1 MDVRRSI
8 AGLAAVGLLVAAG
21 CGGDD
26 GGDGD
31 SAETAE
37 GAGGGSTEDFCAG
50 FNDINEQFADID
62 PAANPEALDEAVDL
76 LRDLDP
82 PEEVADD
89 YAIVIEGFEALADID
104 VNDPDAVADLQE
116 EFSGTEDA
124 FTAVSEF
131 VEREC

>member
-1 MDVRRSI
+1 MRRYI
-8 AGLAAVGLLVAAG
+8 GGLAAIGLLVAAG

-31 SAETAE
+31 SAE
-37 GAGGGSTEDFCAG
+37 GGGGGSTEDFCAG

-82 PEEVADD
+82 PEDVADD
-89 YAIVIEGFEALADID
+89 YATGLEGFEALADID

>member
-1 MDVRRSI
+1 VNVRRYI
-8 AGLAAVGLLVAAG
+8 GGLAAIGLLVAAG

-31 SAETAE
+31 SAE
-37 GAGGGSTEDFCAG
+37 GGGGGSTEDFCAG
-50 FNDINEQFADID
+50 FNDINEQFADIN
-62 PAANPEALDEAVDL
+62 PAEDPEALDEAVAL

-89 YAIVIEGFEALADID
+89 YATVLEGFEALADID
-104 VNDPDAVADLQE
+104 VSDQDAVAELQE
-116 EFSGTEDA
+116 QFSGTEDA

-131 VEREC
+131 VDREC

>member
-1 MDVRRSI
+1 MRRYI
-8 AGLAAVGLLVAAG
+8 GGWAAIGLLVAAG

-31 SAETAE
+31 SAE
-37 GAGGGSTEDFCAG
+37 GGGGGSTEDFCAG
-50 FNDINEQFADID
+50 LNDINEQFAEIN
-62 PAANPEALDEAVDL
+62 PAEDPEALDEAVAL

-89 YAIVIEGFEALADID
+89 YATVLEGFEALADID
-104 VNDPDAVADLQE
+104 VSDQDAVAELQE
-116 EFSGTEDA
+116 QFSGTEDA

-131 VEREC
+131 VDREC

>member
-1 MDVRRSI
+1 
-8 AGLAAVGLLVAAG
+8 LAAIGLLVAAG

-31 SAETAE
+31 SAE
-37 GAGGGSTEDFCAG
+37 GGGGGSTEDFCAG
-50 FNDINEQFADID
+50 FNDINEQFADIN
-62 PAANPEALDEAVDL
+62 PAEDPEALDDAVAL

-89 YAIVIEGFEALADID
+89 YATVLEGFEALADID
-104 VNDPDAVADLQE
+104 VSDQDAVAELQE
-116 EFSGTEDA
+116 QFSGTEDA

-131 VEREC
+131 VDREC

>member
-1 MDVRRSI
+1 MNVRRYI
-8 AGLAAVGLLVAAG
+8 GGLAAIGLLVAAG

-31 SAETAE
+31 SAE
-37 GAGGGSTEDFCAG
+37 GGGGGSTEDFCAG
-50 FNDINEQFADID
+50 FNDINEQFAEIN
-62 PAANPEALDEAVDL
+62 PAEDPEALDEAVAL

-89 YAIVIEGFEALADID
+89 YATVLEGFEALADID
-104 VNDPDAVADLQE
+104 VSDQDAVAELQE
-116 EFSGTEDA
+116 QFSGTEDA

-131 VEREC
+131 VDREC

>member
-1 MDVRRSI
+1 VDVRRSI

-31 SAETAE
+31 SAES
-37 GAGGGSTEDFCAG
+37 AGGGSTEDFCAG
-50 FNDINEQFADID
+50 FNDINEQFANID
-62 PAANPEALDEAVDL
+62 PAENPEALDEAVDL

-89 YAIVIEGFEALADID
+89 YATVLEGFEALADID
-104 VNDPDAVADLQE
+104 VNDQDAVADLQE

>member
-1 MDVRRSI
+1 MRRSI
-8 AGLAAVGLLVAAG
+8 AGLAAIGLLVAAG

-26 GGDGD
+26 SGDGD
-31 SAETAE
+31 SAE
-37 GAGGGSTEDFCAG
+37 GGGDGSTEDFCAG
-50 FNDINEQFADID
+50 FNDINEQFADIN
-62 PAANPEALDEAVDL
+62 PAEDPEALDEAVAL

-89 YAIVIEGFEALADID
+89 YATVLEGFEALADID
-104 VNDPDAVADLQE
+104 VSDQDAVAELQE
-116 EFSGTEDA
+116 QFSGTEDA

>member
-1 MDVRRSI
+1 VNVRRYI
-8 AGLAAVGLLVAAG
+8 GGLAAIGLLVAAG

-31 SAETAE
+31 SAE
-37 GAGGGSTEDFCAG
+37 GGGGGSTEDFCAG
-50 FNDINEQFADID
+50 FNDINEQFAEIN
-62 PAANPEALDEAVDL
+62 PAEDPEALDEAVAL

-89 YAIVIEGFEALADID
+89 YATVLEGFEALADID
-104 VNDPDAVADLQE
+104 VSDQDAVAELQE
-116 EFSGTEDA
+116 QFSGTEDA

-131 VEREC
+131 VDREC